1 MILATPDP
9 ALDPWF
15 ARELLRLQHAA
26 YRTEAELVGDDR
38 LPPLED
44 DDVTLPAWRG
54 RYLVSWRGV
63 ELVGAIAWRDH
74 GDHLDID
81 RLMVDPGAHRQGV
94 GTVLLQE
101 VLDRSDGRPVVVSTG
116 RDNTPAL
123 ALYVR
128 CGFEVDGDE
137 QVPPGIWITRLRH
150 VGPGQS

>member
-38 LPPLED
+38 LPPLQD

-54 RYLVSWRGV
+54 RYMVSWHGV
-63 ELVGAIAWRDH
+63 ELVGAIAWRDN
-74 GDHLDID
+74 GDHVDID
-81 RLMVDPGAHRQGV
+81 RLMVDPETRRQGV
-94 GTVLLQE
+94 GTVLLQA
-101 VLDRSDGRPVVVSTG
+101 VLDRAEGRPVVVSTG
-116 RDNTPAL
+116 RDNAPAV

-128 CGFEVDGDE
+128 HGFGVEGDE
-137 QVPPGIWITRLRH
+137 QVPPGIWITHLRRA
-150 VGPGQS
+150 